1 MDVLANLNANP
12 KAEST
17 MPTTKAMSRPYWGS
31 SSPAITLMMKT
42 AQMEQKEKRS
52 YKFRASHRFSMRK
65 PEPE

>member
-1 MDVLANLNANP
+1 
-12 KAEST
+12 

-42 AQMEQKEKRS
+42 AQMEPKEKRS
-52 YKFRASHRFSMRK
+52 YRFRASHRFSMRK